1 MKNTNTQRILFSYGN
16 RFVQNL
22 RQAAMTK
29 TPKKFFGDY
38 RTGEK
43 MKAQRVRRVALISAV
58 AGVLVAGLISAP
70 SSQAAG
76 QIKIGYINATIGPF
90 AGPAPEITKGFKL
103 ALKEI
108 KGQVNGKK
116 IVVIEEASDA
126 TAATA
131 LEKAKKL
138 VEKDKVD
145 IVFGPLS
152 GDEGVAI
159 ANYAKKTPAVTF
171 VNTASSATETTLQVK
186 APNFFRFH
194 GDAAQW
200 SGGVGPIAY
209 NQGYKRVA
217 IVADDYSFPYANAG
231 GFATGFCKAGGT
243 IVAAQW
249 PALGTKDYS
258 SVIAALPKD
267 IDAVYAGLGGAD
279 AVQFLKQA
287 VEFGLK
293 KPLIGGAIL
302 VDGEVL
308 GSKAKIGD
316 AALGTIAGGPVP
328 TSDYHSKL
336 WDKFVADL
344 ASVGTTPNIFNVLG
358 YNSGKSMLAGLVA
371 VKGDLSNGQ
380 KAYRAALA
388 KLKWNSP
395 TGPISMDKNRNAIVS
410 NFIYQVISDGKGGF
424 ATKTLLKQDNVA
436 QGKKVFGRVN
446 SCADVK

>member
-1 MKNTNTQRILFSYGN
+1 
-16 RFVQNL
+16 
-22 RQAAMTK
+22 
-29 TPKKFFGDY
+29 
-38 RTGEK
+38 
-43 MKAQRVRRVALISAV
+43 MKAQRISRTAIVGVV
-58 AGVLVAGLISAP
+58 AGVLAAGLVTAP

-76 QIKIGYINATIGPF
+76 TIKIGFINATIGPF
-90 AGPAPEITKGFKL
+90 AGPAPEITKGLNL

-108 KGQVNGKK
+108 KSTAGGKK

-126 TAATA
+126 TPQLA

-159 ANYAKKTPAVTF
+159 ANYSKKVPSVTF
-171 VNTASSATETTLQVK
+171 INTASSATETTTVAK
-186 APNFFRFH
+186 SKNFFRFH

-200 SGGVGPIAY
+200 SGGVGEIAY
-209 NQGYKRVA
+209 KNLGYRKVA
-217 IVADDYSFPYANAG
+217 IIADDYSFPYANAG

-258 SVIAALPKD
+258 SQIAALPKD

-287 VEFGLK
+287 VQFGLK

-302 VDGEVL
+302 VDGTVL
-308 GSKAKIGD
+308 GSKADIGD
-316 AALGTIAGGPVP
+316 AALNTIAGGPVP
-328 TSDYHSKL
+328 DDSYTSPEYE
-336 WDKFVADL
+336 KFKAQL
-344 ASVGTTPNIFNVLG
+344 AAAGTGPNIFSVLG
-358 YNSGKSMLAGLVA
+358 YNSAKSMLAGLVA
-371 VKGDLSNGQ
+371 VKGDLSNNQ
-380 KAYRAALA
+380 AAYRKALSN
-388 KLKWNSP
+388 LKWNTP
-395 TGPISMDKNRNAIVS
+395 TGPLSMDKNRNAIVS
-410 NFIYQVISDGKGGF
+410 NFIYQVVSDGKGGF
-424 ATKTLLKQDNVA
+424 ATKALKRQDKVA
-436 QGKKVFGRVN
+436 QGTKVFGRVN

>member
-1 MKNTNTQRILFSYGN
+1 
-16 RFVQNL
+16 
-22 RQAAMTK
+22 
-29 TPKKFFGDY
+29 
-38 RTGEK
+38 
-43 MKAQRVRRVALISAV
+43 MKAQRISRTAIVGVV
-58 AGVLVAGLISAP
+58 AGVLAAGLVTAP

-76 QIKIGYINATIGPF
+76 TIKIGFINATIGPF
-90 AGPAPEITKGFKL
+90 AGPAPEITKGLNL

-108 KGQVNGKK
+108 KSTAGGKK

-126 TAATA
+126 TPQLA

-152 GDEGVAI
+152 GDEGVAL
-159 ANYAKKTPAVTF
+159 ANYSKKVPSVTF
-171 VNTASSATETTLQVK
+171 INTASSATETTTVAK
-186 APNFFRFH
+186 SKNFFRFH

-200 SGGVGPIAY
+200 SGGVGEIAY
-209 NQGYKRVA
+209 KTLGYKKVA
-217 IVADDYSFPYANAG
+217 IIADDYSFPYANAG

-258 SVIAALPKD
+258 SQIAALPKD

-287 VEFGLK
+287 AQFGLK

-302 VDGEVL
+302 VDGSVL
-308 GSKAKIGD
+308 GSKASLGD
-316 AALGTIAGGPVP
+316 AALNTIAGGPVP
-328 TSDYHSKL
+328 DSSYKSPE
-336 WDKFVADL
+336 WDKFVKDL

-358 YNSGKSMLAGLVA
+358 YNSAKSMLAGLVA

-380 KAYRAALA
+380 SAYRKVLST
-388 KLKWNSP
+388 LKWNTP
-395 TGPISMDKNRNAIVS
+395 TGPLSMDKNRNAIVS
-410 NFIYQVISDGKGGF
+410 NFIYQVVSDGKGGF
-424 ATKTLLKQDNVA
+424 ATKALKRQDKVA
-436 QGKKVFGRVN
+436 QGTKVFGRVN